1 MEIKLAENISRLRK
15 FRGLTQEQLAQLLD
29 VSVGAVS
36 KWENGNNRPDI
47 ELLPILADVLQVSVD
62 ALIGYEKAY
71 KNLELQLQQMDEF
84 LHLERYQQVE
94 EMALDCLRRY
104 PNDFRLNKIL
114 ADAYYSQCF
123 SGNMEHTNNKKER
136 GIYFYERC
144 IELYD
149 PKQTVDVTEETLY
162 IQIATLCMWDKS
174 QIKRAMEIIEKYN
187 DTGKYNNLLASCL
200 YFSGKKEEAKK
211 IVLHHS
217 VANQIFCF
225 NDFTTLADFFERES
239 EYEYAA
245 NFLEAEVD
253 CYRVYMKETGS
264 YADRAYAGQA
274 YIIAKMYKKMGNH
287 RKGEEWMKK
296 AKFYGEKYMENP
308 SMEISSMKFCE
319 GVKGRMIDNFSS
331 TLELLK
337 NKDFKNL
344 YEELD
349 T

>member
-15 FRGLTQEQLAQLLD
+15 FRGLTQEQLAQLLN

-36 KWENGNNRPDI
+36 KWENVNNRPDI

-123 SGNMEHTNNKKER
+123 SGNMEHTDDKKER

-174 QIKRAMEIIEKYN
+174 QMNRAMEIIEKYN

-253 CYRVYMKETGS
+253 SYRVYMKETGS

-287 RKGEEWMKK
+287 RKGKEWMKK
-296 AKFYGEKYMENP
+296 AKFYAEKYMENP

-319 GVKGRMIDNFSS
+319 GVRGRMIDNFSS
-331 TLELLK
+331 TLELLR
-337 NKDFKNL
+337 NKDLKNL